1 MRIPQKKFQG
11 LNPEFTMTVR
21 RFGQTIGLMFYII
34 NGKYYINISKPE
46 GLEAYE
52 IDKSQYGFYLKD
64 YHKSFADHQE
74 AGDNFAKIALSY
86 QRKGQTDLATFYW
99 NASIVEHNR
108 AFEAKR

>member
-11 LNPEFTMTVR
+11 LDPEFTMTVR

-64 YHKSFADHQE
+64 YRKSFADHQE

-99 NASIVEHNR
+99 NASVVAHNR
-108 AFEAKR
+108 AYEAKR